1 VVDQK
6 SALSKEFLD
15 VTVRERKAQVPAD
28 RKQDHFRFKSPPLE
42 KTRNRRRQQ
51 EHQLSISDCSCKVAT
66 LPFLQTEFGLESE
79 YQARKG
85 VHADFLGRVTVVLP
99 NAWES
104 RLVPI
109 KDEDGLLKGY
119 AAEIHDVA
127 VSKLIART
135 LENAGLRQDAAIFR
149 GWLRP

>member
-1 VVDQK
+1 MK
-6 SALSKEFLD
+6 RKELLELLD
-15 VTVRERKAQVPAD
+15 DLRPHVGEELKIVGSQAVHAVANLVPSIVERSVECDLYLPVN
-28 RKQDHFRFKSPPLE
+28 PE
-42 KTRNRRRQQ
+42 KRQF
-51 EHQLSISDCSCKVAT
+51 
-66 LPFLQTEFGLESE
+66 PQTEFGLESE